1 MTRQEMTG
9 KRNLDFSRWIRR
21 ALPDSSTGFKVSD
34 LDFILMNEKTKKVI
48 MIESKIYGGPRRK
61 MAWQRRM
68 FKYIDKWLVAGM
80 DSDWEYLGFHW
91 VTFGNTAPN
100 NGTILFDDEEVS
112 EEKLIELLSF

>member
-1 MTRQEMTG
+1 MTRPEVTG
-9 KRNLDFSRWIRR
+9 KRNLDFSRWIRK

-34 LDFILMNEKTKKVI
+34 LDFILMNEKTKKV
-48 MIESKIYGGPRRK
+48 MLIEAKIYGGPRSK

-68 FKYIDKWLVAGM
+68 FKHLDNWISVGIA
-80 DSDWEYLGFHW
+80 SDWEYLGFHW

-100 NGTILFDDEEVS
+100 NGTILFNDEKVS